1 MPEPASFKA
10 PEPGP
15 AQSTRASVTP
25 SVTAGLSADESRNFQ
40 IAWNIYTQKEK
51 AYSTQRANIRTLKD
65 WVTQAVAQRYVD
77 SSCAPTDSLHE
88 WYKKLKEHAGI
99 RKGLDKKAARDKY
112 QAAVTP
118 LKKPPKD

>member
-1 MPEPASFKA
+1 M
-10 PEPGP
+10 
-15 AQSTRASVTP
+15 
-25 SVTAGLSADESRNFQ
+25 AGLSADESRNFQ

-65 WVTQAVAQRYVD
+65 WVTTQGVAQHYVD

-99 RKGLDKKAARDKY
+99 RKGLDKKNTRDKY
-112 QAAVTP
+112 QQAVTP
-118 LKKPPKD
+118 LKKPPKDWNT